1 MSALLLRI
9 TIVLDFFLFKLF
21 LSLYKL
27 KRYSKKECCKQCRH
41 VKFKGTMTKLP
52 VHKQTNT
59 QNTHTHVEHQDATNR
74 LYKPRR
80 KGYQKFGID
89 NKRLT

>member
-1 MSALLLRI
+1 
-9 TIVLDFFLFKLF
+9 
-21 LSLYKL
+21 
-27 KRYSKKECCKQCRH
+27 
-41 VKFKGTMTKLP
+41 MTKLP